1 MPSSSDHVSA
11 PSSSTAGRPR
21 TVSAAVIGNLFEWYD
36 FTIYGFFAPVI
47 ASEFFGPGDSTTNL
61 LQAFGVF
68 AVGYF
73 ARPLGA
79 IIFGSIGDRLGRRVA
94 LLLSLLVMAIPTL
107 GMALIPT
114 WQSVGIL
121 SPLLLIGFRLLQGI
135 SIGGEFTG
143 AVSYLSEHAG
153 ERHRGFSG
161 ALTVSTAML
170 GILLGSLVYTL
181 MDLSMSVPDLL
192 HWGWRWAFGFGLV
205 ILVIATILRWGMPA
219 SPHFEQAKAEGKLAT
234 HPIRTCLREQRGA
247 LVNAMLLI
255 SAPAMLCYALTV
267 YMSEFLDAQG
277 GLARSTAGLIV
288 TVAIG
293 VSVFVPLII
302 GAWSDRRGR
311 MPFIRTGFVACMLW
325 SIPLFALAGSGSE
338 PLAWVAVMVGAVILG
353 ILQGV
358 YPVTLSEM
366 FPTESRYS
374 GTSIAYNVSFA
385 LVGGTFP
392 LVAAWL
398 VASTDSSLS
407 PGWYLLA
414 MTFMAMLF
422 IWRLPETANQGLSDS
437 S

>member
-1 MPSSSDHVSA
+1 M
-11 PSSSTAGRPR
+11 
-21 TVSAAVIGNLFEWYD
+21 SAAVIGNLFEWYD

-107 GMALIPT
+107 GMVLIPT

-234 HPIRTCLREQRGA
+234 HPIRTCLREQRRA
-247 LVNAMLLI
+247 LVNAILLI

-293 VSVFVPLII
+293 VSVLVPLII

-385 LVGGTFP
+385 FVGGTFP

-407 PGWYLLA
+407 PGWYLLT

-422 IWRLPETANQGLSDS
+422 IWRLPETANQRLSDLS
-437 S
+437 